1 MKDYI
6 DKVLPIPYYAQLKQI
21 LVDRIERGDFPDG
34 KISSENELADRYE
47 VAVSTVR
54 KTLTQLIYEDK
65 IYRIKGIGTFIKKPK
80 LEIDIAKYLSLGR
93 ILRDKGLSEKIEI
106 SKTEVVDFKDININ
120 PFEIKNPS
128 KKAVHIERIRYING
142 EPLVMEK
149 LYYNNETCSQIINKA
164 SNGLMTD
171 FFINEL
177 KINFASVD
185 EYLEPINLRSEE
197 AKLLQVKENAAALL
211 ITKISYDQNGY
222 WLEFSKTIIRGDK
235 CRSHVKIK

>member
-21 LVDRIERGDFPDG
+21 LVDRIGKGDFPDG

-54 KTLTQLIYEDK
+54 KTLTQLIYEGK

-80 LEIDIAKYLSLGR
+80 LEIDIAKYLSFGR
-93 ILRDKGLSEKIEI
+93 MIREQGLSERIEI
-106 SKTEVVDFKDININ
+106 TKKEVIDFKEIRTNS
-120 PFEIKNPS
+120 FEIKNPS
-128 KKAVHIERIRYING
+128 KKAVHIERVRYIEE
-142 EPLVMEK
+142 EPIVIEK
-149 LYYNNETCSQIINKA
+149 LYYNYDNCSSLIDRA

-171 FFINEL
+171 YLVNDL
-177 KINFASVD
+177 KINFASID
-185 EYLEPINLRSEE
+185 EYLEPINLHKEE
-197 AKLLQVKENAAALL
+197 AGLLEVKENLSALL
-211 ITKISYDQNGY
+211 LTKISYDDNNT

>member
-21 LVDRIERGDFPDG
+21 IVDRIERGDFPDG

-54 KTLTQLIYEDK
+54 KTLTQLIYEGK

-93 ILRDKGLSEKIEI
+93 MIREQGLSERIEI
-106 SKTEVVDFKDININ
+106 TKKEVIDFGEIRINS
-120 PFEIKNPS
+120 FEIHNPS
-128 KKAVHIERIRYING
+128 KKAVHIERVRYIEE
-142 EPLVMEK
+142 EPIVIEK
-149 LYYNNETCSQIINKA
+149 LYYNYDNCSSLIDKA
-164 SNGLMTD
+164 SSGLMTD
-171 FFINEL
+171 YLVNEL
-177 KINFASVD
+177 KINFASID
-185 EYLEPINLRSEE
+185 EYLEPINLNKEE
-197 AKLLQVKENAAALL
+197 AELLGVKENLSALL
-211 ITKISYDQNGY
+211 LTKISYDDNND

-235 CRSHVKIK
+235 CRSHVKVK